1 MSWGTSNRDGGKTSE
16 SGHLR
21 IISKI
26 ITGNVVTGLG
36 VVQRAAGAN
45 MSVDIGIGD
54 GIVMRS
60 DGVYGHQV
68 FNDAVEN
75 KTVTTADGSNPRR
88 DIVVAY
94 IDYGETPSTLISNN
108 TNGVVKSIIVAG
120 TPAGSPTDP
129 SDAAIQSAVGS
140 GNPWFKLARV
150 RVPAAQTSISNSL
163 IDDLRSMATG
173 LMQGGWVFDDVN
185 PWAYASASTFT
196 VAGVDVTSQFPK
208 GTKLALYQSGAI
220 KYFTVVSSTFS
231 TNTTVTVNGQGTYTL
246 ANVPID
252 KPAYSYHLVPQGF
265 PTNEASVPF
274 YNPYKFSAYY
284 NGSTSITNQTLKIP
298 FNTENFDTNN
308 NFDPTTNNRYTAPVD
323 GFYFINTQGWFGVA
337 GAGSN
342 EAATVFIYKNGS
354 AIRDSEK
361 SNGSGTGDKLPRPSV
376 TAFLQLTAGDYIEV
390 YMNAVGSRNIQGGS
404 ADTFLEGYLVSRT

>member
-108 TNGVVKSIIVAG
+108 TNGVVKSMIVAG

-150 RVPAAQTSISNSL
+150 RVPAGQTSITNTL
-163 IDDLRSMATG
+163 IDDLRAFAGAKDQPGVVKDFAGTVAPAGYILLYGQTISRTT
-173 LMQGGWVFDDVN
+173 
-185 PWAYASASTFT
+185 YADLFAVIGTTYGVGDGSTTFT
-196 VAGVDVTSQFPK
+196 LPDARGRVVAGKDDM
-208 GTKLALYQSGAI
+208 GG
-220 KYFTVVSSTFS
+220 SS
-231 TNTTVTVNGQGTYTL
+231 
-246 ANVPID
+246 ANR
-252 KPAYSYHLVPQGF
+252 L
-265 PTNEASVPF
+265 
-274 YNPYKFSAYY
+274 
-284 NGSTSITNQTLKIP
+284 TNQTGGL
-298 FNTENFDTNN
+298 NGNN
-308 NFDPTTNNRYTAPVD
+308 LGATGGAETHVLLTAQMPSHTHSLGGGQNQWVR
-323 GFYFINTQGWFGVA
+323 G
-337 GAGSN
+337 
-342 EAATVFIYKNGS
+342 
-354 AIRDSEK
+354 
-361 SNGSGTGDKLPRPSV
+361 GTGDTPANL
-376 TAFLQLTAGDYIEV
+376 
-390 YMNAVGSRNIQGGS
+390 NQGGS
-404 ADTFLEGYLVSRT
+404 AFRVQMVTPTDATGGDGAHNNVQPTIIFNKIIAY